1 MATPLT
7 ILIADDDPRLRK
19 VVGRALE
26 LEGYHAITAADG
38 RQALDLAL
46 RESIDL
52 LILDITMPGPDG
64 FSVAQQVRA
73 VSPVPILLITALTAD
88 AGLTRRLAGGADD
101 YLLKPFGIAE
111 LAAHVAA
118 LLPNHPDPDV
128 RTASAA

>member
-38 RQALDLAL
+38 HQALDLAL
-46 RESIDL
+46 HESIDL

-88 AGLTRRLAGGADD
+88 AGLTRRLVGGADD

-118 LLPNHPDPDV
+118 LLHPSPGPDACAV
-128 RTASAA
+128 PAA